1 MTQIPITANT
11 AGQPSDAPGADVS
24 DGGEL
29 TYVVAEMSCDHC
41 KASVTGELVKV
52 PGVRAV
58 GVDLET
64 KVVRVRGTNLDD
76 GAVRAAIEEAGYAA
90 VAA

>member
-1 MTQIPITANT
+1 MSQTPTNQTSADQSGH
-11 AGQPSDAPGADVS
+11 AADAD
-24 DGGEL
+24 EL

-64 KVVRVRGTNLDD
+64 KVVRVRGENLDD
-76 GAVRAAIEEAGYAA
+76 DAVRAAIEEAGYA
-90 VAA
+90 VASG